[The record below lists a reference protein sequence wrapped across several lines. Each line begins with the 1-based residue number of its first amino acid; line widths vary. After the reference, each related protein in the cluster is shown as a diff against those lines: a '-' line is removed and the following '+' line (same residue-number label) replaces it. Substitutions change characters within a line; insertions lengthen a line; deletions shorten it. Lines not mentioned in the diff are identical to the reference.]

1 MVKWSN
7 DVTSRSDGLVATAV
21 RRLGLEVRD
30 LSWWNARLVISKDRR
45 NW

>member
-1 MVKWSN
+1 M
-7 DVTSRSDGLVATAV
+7 TSRSDGLVATAV

-30 LSWWNARLVISKDRR
+30 LSWWYARLVMLKDRR